1 MSEPNPAKPALP
13 VNPLRQEQLAIGG
26 MRCAACAQ
34 LIEYRLQ
41 QLVGVQRIQID
52 LVQQRAQ
59 LAWQPQQTS
68 LRQIIDVVNRLGYRA
83 LPLASSTSAVDAA
96 GADRQESKQ
105 ALWRLFVA
113 GFAMMQIMM
122 LAFPAYL
129 QPMAQIDGD
138 LTPDIDQLLKLASL
152 LLSVPVMIFSAKP
165 FLQRAWHDLSN
176 RHIGMDVPIAAGIL
190 STFIASVWATF
201 TAGPVYYDSFVMFV
215 FLLLAVRWL
224 EARVQ
229 LQSSAAVREL
239 TTLLPLQAE
248 RYRNYPHSQE
258 IDLIDASQVQVGD
271 ILRVRPGSAIA
282 VDGEVLQG
290 TSEVDE
296 AMMTGEAQA
305 VRKSVGAAVLAGAMN
320 LNALL
325 VIRAQ
330 QVGNQTQFANLLNLM
345 QSAAQ
350 HKPRWAQ
357 MAERWASKILA
368 AILLLALLAFGLWYR
383 IEPARAWQI
392 AISVM
397 VVTCPCAL
405 SLATPGVMAAL
416 LGRLAKNGVLVVR
429 GEAVET
435 LARASHFVFDKTGTL
450 TSGQLQ
456 VVDSKLAS
464 DSTLAPSQILA
475 CAKGLASAS
484 LHPAAQ
490 ALAQFLRGQA
500 SANSSHLS
508 ELGDLCELSDL
519 SETPGSGISAQW
531 QGQTYRLGAPAWVA
545 QLYSPALP
553 MLPTAPADSTLVC
566 LGHAQ
571 GMLAWFA
578 LQDTVRPDAA
588 TLIAYLQHVGKT
600 VSILSGDRAGVVAQ
614 LAAQVGIY
622 DARAALSPQQKY
634 QAVQQLQQQGAIV
647 AMVGDGMNDGP
658 VLSLAD
664 VAIAMGQGAPISQAR
679 SDVVL
684 VSSHLAD
691 LQLALKLSRFAYQLI
706 RQNLAWALL
715 YNLLAIPA
723 AMAGMLNPWQ
733 AALGMS
739 LSSLFVVMNALRLL
753 RVK

>member
-1 MSEPNPAKPALP
+1 MSETKPANPALP
-13 VNPLRQEQLAIGG
+13 VNSLRQEQLVIGG

-41 QLVGVQRIQID
+41 QLAGVQRIQID
-52 LVQQRAQ
+52 LIQQRAQ

-83 LPLASSTSAVDAA
+83 LPLASSSSAAD
-96 GADRQESKQ
+96 ADRQESKQ

-129 QPMAQIDGD
+129 QPVAQIDGD

-165 FLQRAWHDLSN
+165 FLQRAWHDLAN

-229 LQSSAAVREL
+229 LQSSAAMREL
-239 TTLLPLQAE
+239 TTLVPLQAE
-248 RYRNYPHSQE
+248 RYRNYPHSPE
-258 IDLIDASQVQVGD
+258 IDLIEASQVQVGD

-282 VDGEVLQG
+282 VDGEVVQG
-290 TSEVDE
+290 DSEVDE

-320 LNALL
+320 LNAQL
-325 VIRAQ
+325 VIRAR
-330 QVGNQTQFANLLNLM
+330 QVGSATQFANLLNLM

-456 VVDSKLAS
+456 VIDSKLAT
-464 DSTLAPSQILA
+464 DFNLAPSQILA
-475 CAKGLASAS
+475 CAQGLASAS

-500 SANSSHLS
+500 SANSSQ
-508 ELGDLCELSDL
+508 LGDLCELSEL

-545 QLYSPALP
+545 QLYSHTLST
-553 MLPTAPADSTLVC
+553 LPTAPPDSTLVC
-566 LGHAQ
+566 LGHEQ

-588 TLIAYLQHVGKT
+588 ALIAYLQALGKT
-600 VSILSGDRAGVVAQ
+600 VCILSGDRAGVVAQ
-614 LAAQVGIY
+614 LAAQVGIR
-622 DARAALSPQQKY
+622 DARAGLSPEQKY

-684 VSSHLAD
+684 VSSRLVD
-691 LQLALKLSRFAYQLI
+691 LQQAHQLSRFACHLI

-723 AMAGMLNPWQ
+723 AMVGILSPWQ

-739 LSSLFVVMNALRLL
+739 LSSLLVVMNALRLL